1 MMRYKPMLPTLTSE
15 LPAGSDWCFEIKYD
29 GFRCL
34 LYIDE
39 SEIDLYS
46 RNLRSLKAEFPEI
59 VHEAEQI
66 QQHSE
71 DLPIL
76 LDGEL
81 CILDTPL
88 KASFSKI
95 QKRGRMKKEAKIQEQ
110 VTATPA
116 TYLVFDLLMRSGNLL
131 KNEPFHKRKR
141 FLEEWVDGREYP
153 TVNKEH
159 HSPIQWI
166 PFSDDGDALFAQV
179 KESKGEG
186 VVAKRRNSVWVPGK
200 RTNDWLKVKRLYRGF
215 FIVIGLDEGNGYF
228 HVAVVN
234 DEQLQPIG
242 LFSHGLEGQ
251 EREALIQIVKKNQV
265 RKRNNQIEVTPRI
278 CVELEFLEIYQMQ
291 LRHPRFIQ
299 FRLDIH
305 WEDCTWEALQMQMEN

>member
-1 MMRYKPMLPTLTSE
+1 MRYKPMLPILTSE
-15 LPAGSDWCFEIKYD
+15 LPAGSEWCFEIKYD

-59 VHEAEQI
+59 VREAEQI
-66 QQHSE
+66 QQHSD

-81 CILDTPL
+81 CILDSST

-95 QKRGRMKKEAKIQEQ
+95 QKRGRMKKEARIQEQ
-110 VTATPA
+110 AAATPA
-116 TYLVFDLLMRSGNLL
+116 TYLVFELLMQSGRHL
-131 KNEPFHKRKR
+131 KNEPFYERKR
-141 FLEEWVDGREYP
+141 ILQEWMDGREYP

-159 HSPIQWI
+159 QSPIQWI
-166 PFSDDGDALFAQV
+166 PFSTNGDALFAHV
-179 KESKGEG
+179 KETKGEG
-186 VVAKRRNSVWVPGK
+186 VVSKRRNSVWIPGK

-234 DEQLQPIG
+234 DDQLLPIG

-265 RKRNNQIEVTPRI
+265 TKRGNHIEVTPRI